1 MEQHWQVIW
10 SSNIIT
16 HHGTRSSGASWFLH
30 YCCCYCYS
38 YCYCY
43 SNLEENQMLVLLG
56 GSKLSL
62 LLLLLLIMRISF
74 FPIHKSARHPKM
86 APWPK
91 SLKIPKR
98 SSKLFS
104 AAENSAHT
112 DGTGRG
118 ISSSLHPRKVTPRG
132 GEAPRCSPHL
142 DPRPAG
148 PRKISTFFFF
158 VFFSVPAFN

>member
-1 MEQHWQVIW
+1 
-10 SSNIIT
+10 
-16 HHGTRSSGASWFLH
+16 
-30 YCCCYCYS
+30 
-38 YCYCY
+38 
-43 SNLEENQMLVLLG
+43 MLVLLG

-148 PRKISTFFFF
+148 PRKISTFFFC
-158 VFFSVPAFN
+158 FFFRACVQLIKGINQMLFFPRLCENSSFRF